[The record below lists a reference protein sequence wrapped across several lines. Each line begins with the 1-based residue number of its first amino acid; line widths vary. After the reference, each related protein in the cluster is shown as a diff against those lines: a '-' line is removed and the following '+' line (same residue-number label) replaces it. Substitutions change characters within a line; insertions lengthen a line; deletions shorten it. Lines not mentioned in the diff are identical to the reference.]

1 VLILDL
7 AYLLVFILLSPLW
20 LLLLILKP
28 AMRAGLR
35 ERFVIRDLRLHV
47 RQEIVSG
54 SSCHLLSS
62 GPGICHSAIFSRAG
76 SDPDRRRGI

>member
-1 VLILDL
+1 LLRFPNVLILDL

-35 ERFVIRDLRLHV
+35 ERFVICCARCWHGFRN
-47 RQEIVSG
+47 SFPTAT
-54 SSCHLLSS
+54 S
-62 GPGICHSAIFSRAG
+62 
-76 SDPDRRRGI
+76 